1 MSILGHYYLISVIS
15 QTSELIFEGEMDDL
29 IHNDTLL
36 AIGQIVANYS
46 GVSLDEIKVVGEIRD
61 CTQINGYE

>member
-1 MSILGHYYLISVIS
+1 
-15 QTSELIFEGEMDDL
+15 MDDL
-29 IHNDTLL
+29 VHNDTRL